1 MSRLI
6 QSNQSKKETTQ
17 SYPVSAKLL
26 HWASA
31 MIIISMLFLGVA
43 MIKTLATWQ
52 LTALALHQSFGILV
66 LVLVILRLIN
76 KLRIQTPNLP
86 SDLSKTQVLA
96 AHGSHVL
103 LYLAMLTLPLLGWL
117 MQNANG
123 VDVRVF
129 GTFTLPAFV
138 APSIELYGLLR
149 ELHGLVSW
157 LLFALILLHIAGA
170 LYHGLIRKDSV
181 LASMIFSNDKT
192 IK

>member
-1 MSRLI
+1 MNL
-6 QSNQSKKETTQ
+6 QTPPNQTQ
-17 SYPVSAKLL
+17 ENTHNYPMSAKLL

-43 MIKTLATWQ
+43 MIQTLATWQ

-66 LVLVILRLIN
+66 LILVVLRLIN
-76 KLRIQTPNLP
+76 RLRVRTPNLP
-86 SDLSKTQVLA
+86 HDLSKTQKLA

-103 LYLAMLTLPLLGWL
+103 LYLAMLALPVLGWL

-123 VDVRVF
+123 VDVKFFGVF
-129 GTFTLPAFV
+129 ILPV
-138 APSIELYGLLR
+138 LVDPSIELYGLLR
-149 ELHGLVSW
+149 ELHGLVAW

-170 LYHGLIRKDSV
+170 LYHGLIRQDSV
-181 LASMIFSNDKT
+181 LASMTVSKDQT